1 MVFRTNNYLT
11 DYEDTGA
18 EEPAGI
24 TSIPV
29 QQPAAQPY
37 GRAAINQNYLTMLN
51 SPPAAPAPAPTPAP
65 VAQPAPTQSFQ
76 PDQSSGLFGLPFAP
90 APQPVAQPV
99 QPVQP
104 VQPAVPDIIN
114 NLSGQILGQ
123 GLTSKW
129 SGEGFGSAEKN
140 AADMARI
147 LAGIGIT
154 DINQFGRITKTI
166 PGYSYETEQGTV
178 DVPEQ
183 TITTFGNKLTGQE
196 VPNTY
201 SERQKGDFF
210 GGTFTGKGNTG
221 YGVQFDEKGNPLF
234 YTQGASSADKDLGKV
249 LALAQFVPG
258 LGPVAQGLSA
268 LMAAKSG
275 NILGAIS
282 GAAGLGGLSDISNA
296 ANFAGAVKS
305 GNPMSMISSGANLGG
320 VDLGG
325 IVDAS
330 GVKDLTKV
338 GDYDITDAFK
348 AAQAAKAIKSGDLA
362 SIISTIG
369 EYTKGPSQPEEMP
382 VPIDFTPFPEENPTS
397 RFADRAT
404 PEITEDVTPGEIEAP
419 NPIDLLPELPKAAEP
434 PKAPEAKSD
443 EPFSSAFARARA
455 SGEKTFEWNGKP
467 YTTDLAPTK
476 PTYDSV
482 GGGRGGQG
490 GATAEELAAYNRSQA
505 PISVVKPKTA
515 SDLFTSMFPSAE
527 AGTLPGKK
535 ESDLVSQIPTNS
547 PARTLAPGE
556 RYDVPA
562 STYDQ
567 NNSIFGRV
575 ADELGLP
582 QEFQRNVSNTLN
594 ALPGVNLPFGAI
606 RNLNSLT
613 RGVGAADEL
622 GASKFFDEAGRY
634 IQGSNAYKAPEYA
647 SDATRLTADPM
658 KMFKMIEALPND
670 VYQTSAVQNALKSI
684 AGGDSVA
691 AFRSLESNP
700 AAKKALLDYAQK
712 IGAKEVSPFQNI
724 NLFNPAEY
732 LSNTSGKLVG
742 NPATRGG
749 KAEGGLASLKG
760 GR

>member
-51 SPPAAPAPAPTPAP
+51 SPPAAPTPAPAPAPTPAPAP
-65 VAQPAPTQSFQ
+65 VAQPAPTQ
-76 PDQSSGLFGLPFAP
+76 PDQSVGAFGLPFTQP
-90 APQPVAQPV
+90 APQPVAQPAP

-123 GLTSKW
+123 GLTNKW

-147 LAGIGIT
+147 LASIGIT

-183 TITTFGNKLTGQE
+183 TVTTFGNKLTGQE

-275 NILGAIS
+275 NILSAIS

-369 EYTKGPSQPEEMP
+369 EYTKSPSQPEEMP

-490 GATAEELAAYNRSQA
+490 GPTAEEVAEYNRSQA

-527 AGTLPGKK
+527 AGTIPGKK
-535 ESDLVSQIPTNS
+535 EADLASQIPGQS
-547 PARTLAPGE
+547 YKAPAP
-556 RYDVPA
+556 
-562 STYDQ
+562 TYDQ

-582 QEFQRNVSNTLN
+582 QEFQRNVSNTIN
-594 ALPGVNLPFGAI
+594 ALPGVNLPVGAI
-606 RNLNSLT
+606 
-613 RGVGAADEL
+613 GKYVGAADEL
-622 GASKFFDEAGRY
+622 GASKFLDEAGRY
-634 IQGSNAYKAPEYA
+634 IPGSNAYKAPEYA
-647 SDATRLTADPM
+647 SDASRMTADPVR
-658 KMFKMIEALPND
+658 MFKMIDKMPPELMN
-670 VYQTSAVQNALKSI
+670 TSAVKNAMEALSS
-684 AGGDSVA
+684 GDGVA
-691 AFRSLESNP
+691 AFRAIESNP
-700 AAKKALLDYAQK
+700 LTKKAMLDYAAK
-712 IGAKEVSPFQNI
+712 IGYQEVSPYKTSQ
-724 NLFNPAEY
+724 LFNSPNKAEY
-732 LSNTSGKLVG
+732 LRTLSGG
-742 NPATRGG
+742 YNQRGG